1 MRISAVWYLVAR
13 WEEAKHFYGGV
24 LGLAQRECSDAA
36 GWAAYATE
44 GGPPLFLVRRPELV
58 GGAGNATVT
67 LETPD
72 LDAFRTQ
79 LDRAGIRVESVQEG
93 STRILTVADPDGN
106 RVEVAQAATV

>member
-1 MRISAVWYLVAR
+1 M
-13 WEEAKHFYGGV
+13 

-36 GWAAYATE
+36 GWVAYATE

-106 RVEVAQAATV
+106 RVEVAQAATP